1 MPAKRCT
8 AQNGPPHALISS
20 ALIGA
25 LMSVCTAKQR
35 GMLNFPLNAGAA
47 ASVRPRRTRF
57 STSAVGI
64 MINRATASK
73 RGGSTIS
80 RTKVP

>member
-8 AQNGPPHALISS
+8 GRNGPPHAMTSS

-25 LMSVCTAKQR
+25 LMSLCTAKQR

-47 ASVRPRRTRF
+47 ASVRPRRTRL

-64 MINRATASK
+64 MISAAKPSK
-73 RGGSTIS
+73 MRGSTMS
-80 RTKVP
+80 RMKVP